1 MGPSVEALSARLPM
15 DRAQALDTQV
25 RDLVGRWLGVSCV
38 PPCPHLAYLPFKLLA
53 RTRGHM
59 KLRDVLPRLR
69 CEGCGGRPARALLVD
84 DPRDDYCTTEPLEV
98 LP

>member
-1 MGPSVEALSARLPM
+1 LNREQL
-15 DRAQALDTQV
+15 LDAQV
-25 RDLVGRWLGVSCV
+25 RDLVGRWLGVWCV
-38 PPCPHLAYLPFKLLA
+38 PPCPHLAYIPFKLLA

-69 CEGCGGRPARALLVD
+69 CEGCGGRPARASVVD
-84 DPRDDYCTTEPLEV
+84 DPRDDYCTTESIAV